1 MDAVEQQQRNAI
13 VPGIDALYVSCSSQN
28 IAPSTAKLLR
38 NSGLFPPPQQNK
50 CNTTRPTEG
59 GHGNDEE
66 EDDLPIRDNSNN
78 DNNNNNS
85 NNEFRLKFQ
94 WMRPHPSLAFALEE
108 TLSLVTKNAD
118 GSGDDNN
125 NKESKGDAN
134 NNDNNNT
141 PWKGGTNVDP
151 AIESTRLM
159 DAYRSSQMITNITKQ
174 QQQQQQQQQDCNVA
188 TNQDN
193 DNTKDSKN
201 KKSLNKTAGTDTT
214 KFSIP
219 LELPTLCINL
229 TDLIDP
235 PLMTSWL
242 PGENYDISCDDSDE
256 DQGGQI
262 SE

>member
-1 MDAVEQQQRNAI
+1 
-13 VPGIDALYVSCSSQN
+13 
-28 IAPSTAKLLR
+28 
-38 NSGLFPPPQQNK
+38 
-50 CNTTRPTEG
+50 
-59 GHGNDEE
+59 
-66 EDDLPIRDNSNN
+66 
-78 DNNNNNS
+78 
-85 NNEFRLKFQ
+85 
-94 WMRPHPSLAFALEE
+94 MRPHPSLAFALEE

-125 NKESKGDAN
+125 NKESEGDAN

-141 PWKGGTNVDP
+141 PWKGTNIDP

-174 QQQQQQQQQDCNVA
+174 QQHQQQQHQQQQQQDCKIA

-193 DNTKDSKN
+193 DNTKNSKN
-201 KKSLNKTAGTDTT
+201 KKSLNKADASTDTA

-242 PGENYDISCDDSDE
+242 PGENYDISCDDSDD
-256 DQGGQI
+256 DQGGKI